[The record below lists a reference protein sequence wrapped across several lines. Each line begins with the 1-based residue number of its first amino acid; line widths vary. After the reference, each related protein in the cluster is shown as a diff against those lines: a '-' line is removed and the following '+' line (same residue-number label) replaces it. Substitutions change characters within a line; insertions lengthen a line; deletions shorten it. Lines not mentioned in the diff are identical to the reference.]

1 MKIIQTAI
9 VQNTQN
15 YTGTNDYRLVREMI
29 YKAIQNMQNPAGSG
43 TFLLRA
49 RTPGVKKQAGH
60 TVNGVNPI
68 KTGFMEYLHTVAGWE
83 FEERVTPTL
92 GACDAVFHFPS
103 GRKPFIVEWETGNIS
118 STHRATNRILTAI
131 LRNDA
136 SGGVVILP
144 SAKMYA
150 HLTDRIGNFHE
161 MEPYIDLYRR
171 LDSLS
176 TEPYFFGYVEIEQD
190 GLSNS
195 IDYLPGKIDG
205 LAQIS
210 RQP

>member
-15 YTGTNDYRLVREMI
+15 YTDTNDYRLVREMI

-118 STHRATNRILTAI
+118 STPRATNRILTAI

-150 HLTDRIGNFHE
+150 HITDRIGNFHE